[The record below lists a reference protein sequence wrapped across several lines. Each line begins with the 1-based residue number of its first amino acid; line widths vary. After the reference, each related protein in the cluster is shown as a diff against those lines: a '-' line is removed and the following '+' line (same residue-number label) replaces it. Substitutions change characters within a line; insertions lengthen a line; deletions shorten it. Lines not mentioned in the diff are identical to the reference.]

1 MNRVFYKS
9 CESMADIP
17 DGSVQTCVTSPPY
30 FGLRDYGVDGQIG
43 LEPTLDAYVERLV
56 RVFREVRRTLRD
68 DGTLWLNLG
77 DSYAANRSYRCKQTA
92 HGGVYE
98 VGERYSDQPV
108 RVPEGL
114 KPKDL
119 IGVPWAVAFA
129 LRADGWWLRSDIV
142 WHKVPCMPE
151 SIEDR
156 PTRAHEFIFLLSKS
170 ARYMYDADAIRE
182 PLAES
187 SLERL
192 GQNVEAQIGSDRI
205 PGKMNG
211 RMKAVRFGGN
221 KAEGVKSATYSG
233 NEYSPEQAQAL
244 IDRGGANKRD
254 VWRIAPAQYSEAHF
268 ATFPPDIPSLCIR
281 AGSKP
286 GDLVLDPFAGSG
298 TTLEVAEGLG
308 RAWVGYELNEGYRPL
323 IEARLKQRGLFSV

>member
-1 MNRVFYKS
+1 MP
-9 CESMADIP
+9 ELG

-30 FGLRDYGVDGQIG
+30 FGLRDYGVEGQIG
-43 LEPTLDAYVERLV
+43 LEPTLEQYVARLV
-56 RVFREVRRTLRD
+56 GVMREVRRVLRD

-77 DSYAANRSYRCKQTA
+77 DSYASAFACARRSIMGNGSPDADTKR
-92 HGGVYE
+92 
-98 VGERYSDQPV
+98 PN
-108 RVPEGL
+108 GL
-114 KPKDL
+114 AADLKEKDL

-156 PTRAHEFIFLLSKS
+156 PTRSHEFIFLLSKM
-170 ARYMYDADAIRE
+170 ARYYYDVEAIRE
-182 PLAES
+182 DAKNGVNEMPSKHES
-187 SLERL
+187 NTGPRV
-192 GQNVEAQIGSDRI
+192 GYVQRK
-205 PGKMNG
+205 P
-211 RMKAVRFGGN
+211 
-221 KAEGVKSATYSG
+221 
-233 NEYSPEQAQAL
+233 EYEE
-244 IDRGGANKRD
+244 IKGANRRD
-254 VWRIAPAQYSEAHF
+254 VWRIAPAMYAEAHF
-268 ATFPPDIPSLCIR
+268 ATFPPEIPSLCIR

-323 IEARLKQRGLFSV
+323 IEARLTQRSLWSTHE